1 MILAV
6 TVANAVISSLGFCPT
21 ATDIVVANTADR
33 AGSGS

>member
-6 TVANAVISSLGFCPT
+6 SVANAVVSPFRFCPT
-21 ATDIVVANTADR
+21 ATDVVVANTVDR

>member
-6 TVANAVISSLGFCPT
+6 TVANAVVSPVGFAPT
-21 ATDIVVANTADR
+21 AMAIVVASTADR

>member
-6 TVANAVISSLGFCPT
+6 TVANAAISSIGFCPT
-21 ATDIVVANTADR
+21 AMDVVGNTADR

>member
-6 TVANAVISSLGFCPT
+6 TVANAVISPVGFCPT
-21 ATDIVVANTADR
+21 GVDVVVAGTADR

>member
-6 TVANAVISSLGFCPT
+6 TVANAVVSPGGFAPT
-21 ATDIVVANTADR
+21 AAYGVVGNPVDR

>member
-6 TVANAVISSLGFCPT
+6 TVANAVVSPT
-21 ATDIVVANTADR
+21 GSFPAAVDVVVAVMVER

>member
-6 TVANAVISSLGFCPT
+6 TVANAVVSPVGFAPT
-21 ATDIVVANTADR
+21 ATYDVVGNPVDR